1 MKNWI
6 KQKQKI
12 VSLAS
17 YDISPLKKLNNHRRI
32 NIKTFVAIQSHACML
47 NKSMQNKKEEM
58 KNQEKIKKQVK
69 EILEKDEEPIVTAQ
83 AKAKPKHAK
92 VPRPEPIEYEYEYDE
107 TEEPD
112 NLE

>member
-32 NIKTFVAIQSHACML
+32 NIKTFVAIQSHACMYATKSNL
-47 NKSMQNKKEEM
+47 INAFVTSTKLMCCQKNK
-58 KNQEKIKKQVK
+58 KIKKMNEKKMKKRKGKNKAQKGIKNK
-69 EILEKDEEPIVTAQ
+69 EGK
-83 AKAKPKHAK
+83 K
-92 VPRPEPIEYEYEYDE
+92 
-107 TEEPD
+107 
-112 NLE
+112 